1 MGGRGWREVLSGTG
15 SPCSCRPSC
24 RGPASA
30 RTLDRM
36 PPTTSPHSAPRHA
49 PFVRVTHW
57 LSTIAIFALLL
68 SGFEV
73 VLSHPRFYWGETGNV
88 NMAPAFTL
96 PVPSSRAMVPT
107 GYSFVLPD
115 QNGWSLYL
123 HFQAAWLLLFTG
135 LVYVWRG
142 VAKRHFQRDLVPDAG
157 HRRWPTLRAELAA
170 HLRLATAARSDPLT
184 YNTVQRLSY
193 LLLVFALVPLIIW
206 TGLAMSPAFTAVFP
220 RSVDLL
226 GGRQSARTRHFLAT
240 IALALFTLI
249 HVGMIALAG
258 FRART
263 RAMITGT
270 AETTS

>member
-1 MGGRGWREVLSGTG
+1 MPWAR
-15 SPCSCRPSC
+15 RPAY
-24 RGPASA
+24 RVPAPA

-36 PPTTSPHSAPRHA
+36 PPTTPPRPAPRHA
-49 PFVRVTHW
+49 AFVRVTHW
-57 LSTIAIFALLL
+57 LSTLAIFALLL

-88 NMAPAFTL
+88 NMPPAFTL

-142 VAKRHFQRDLVPDAG
+142 FAKRHFQRDLVPDAG
-157 HRRWPTLRAELAA
+157 HRRWPALRAELAA

-193 LLLVFALVPLIIW
+193 MLLVFALVPLIVW
-206 TGLAMSPAFTAVFP
+206 TGLAMAPAFTAVFP
-220 RSVDLL
+220 LSVDLL
-226 GGRQSARTRHFLAT
+226 GGRQSARTLHFLAT

-263 RAMITGT
+263 KAMITGT
-270 AETTS
+270 AENTP